1 MLEFH
6 DATRLTTLRNLL
18 LLFPPLLLLSSPSPP
33 PPPLL
38 LPFSSLLLLSSSS
51 LSLSLLLSL
60 SFSPSFPPPFPALN
74 LVLHNII
81 AMLSSVAALT
91 TSFTAPAGIVSSAAR
106 STASPR
112 MGVSDMCAVARM
124 EA

>member
-1 MLEFH
+1 VCVCVCVCVCVRVCVY
-6 DATRLTTLRNLL
+6 TW
-18 LLFPPLLLLSSPSPP
+18 LFPPFLRAHFSP
-33 PPPLL
+33 
-38 LPFSSLLLLSSSS
+38 FWSLCLSSSS
-51 LSLSLLLSL
+51 LISHGGT
-60 SFSPSFPPPFPALN
+60 PSFPPPFPALN